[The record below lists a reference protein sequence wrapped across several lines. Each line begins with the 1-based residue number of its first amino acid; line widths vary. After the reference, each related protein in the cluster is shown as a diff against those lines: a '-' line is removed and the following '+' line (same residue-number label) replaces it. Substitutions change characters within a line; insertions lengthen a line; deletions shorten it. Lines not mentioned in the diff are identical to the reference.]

1 MTYYFNQSDLEKYLA
16 EYKELKNIEK
26 ELLKENKLANNYDL
40 YEQYMSKI
48 QTYYFDENIEY
59 AKIFAK
65 TKEELIEKTREYI
78 NDIYCLD
85 EGYYDEDE
93 LLEYEKA
100 LQEAYINFIGQ
111 GYYQIYN
118 SIGYGG
124 YISVHRIDEM
134 LQIALGNAME
144 KFEFNDEVWE
154 YICEHSDDI

>member
-59 AKIFAK
+59 AKIYAN
-65 TKEELIEKTREYI
+65 TKEELIEKTREYHK
-78 NDIYCLD
+78 DIYGLD
-85 EGYYDEDE
+85 GYE
-93 LLEYEKA
+93 LLEYEEA
-100 LQEAYINFIGQ
+100 LQKAYINFIGQ

-118 SIGYGG
+118 SIGCSGD
-124 YISVHRIDEM
+124 ISVHRIDEM
-134 LQIALGNAME
+134 LKIALSSAMM
-144 KFEFNDEVWE
+144 KYEFDDEVWE
-154 YICEHSDDI
+154 YICEHCNDI